1 MYVYA
6 VIQAYGTMFAR
17 TVAVFLTSEEAIRHA
32 LATGN
37 EKLSVVEIKNTEW
50 TEFVLDP
57 ADYDV
62 YGDLEVAR

>member
-6 VIQAYGTMFAR
+6 VIQGYGSMFAR

-37 EKLSVVEIKNTEW
+37 DKLSVVEIKQEAW
-50 TEFVLDP
+50 TEFLIDP
-57 ADYDV
+57 ADYPT
-62 YGDLEVAR
+62 YGDLETV